1 MPYSKKANIYQNRF
15 NKNIE
20 FVGVARAKWI
30 DASGET
36 SRNIAGI
43 LLDTNFLINNWVRKN
58 PDHINEIIEIIEDNI
73 QGVLR
78 D

>member
-1 MPYSKKANIYQNRF
+1 
-15 NKNIE
+15 
-20 FVGVARAKWI
+20 VARAKWI

-36 SRNIAGI
+36 NRNIAGI

-58 PDHINEIIEIIEDNI
+58 PDNINEIIEIIEDNI

>member
-1 MPYSKKANIYQNRF
+1 MSSW
-15 NKNIE
+15 NKDIE
-20 FVGVARAKWI
+20 FIGVARAKWI
-30 DASGET
+30 DANGET
-36 SRNIAGI
+36 NRNIAGI
-43 LLDTNFLINNWVRKN
+43 LLDTNFLITNWVRKN